1 MQENKQDKYEFIS
14 EKIKDKPV
22 NKKKLAY
29 HVCIVVLLAV
39 LFGIVASVTFV
50 LCQPKIDGMLHPK
63 EDPTITI
70 PKDEPE
76 QETETEDPDTE
87 TETNEPDSEP
97 QIVYEQL
104 TLDDFQTLQNEMY
117 AIGKQANKF
126 IVAVT
131 GVKSNT
137 DWFNN
142 AYESKGQGSGIIIA
156 NSGQELLILTERKVI
171 AEASSVY
178 VTFVNDTSV
187 EASIK
192 KYDGNTGITVLSVPV
207 DEIDNDTMKLISVA
221 VLGNSLAITQG
232 TLALAVGSPLGT
244 NYSILTGNITSSAYS
259 ISTIDANYDIFTTD
273 IVGSKNGSGALIN
286 LNGEVIGIV
295 TQGYSSEGDQN
306 TLTAISISKLKP
318 LIEMLSNNKDI
329 PYIGLEI
336 TTVTNTIAKENDI
349 PVAMEILDIDYFKEY
364 NDNYGHQEGDRCL
377 VSIANTIRNLVEEAE
392 GFCARYGGDEFVIIY
407 ANVTWEQAV
416 SYAEELRRRVLALE
430 MEHRFSKALPVVTI
444 SQGIC
449 WGIPR
454 KGNRSWDFLH
464 AADNMLYRVKK
475 FSRNNYCV
483 GGLDETE
490 DVTMGTAL

>member
-29 HVCIVVLLAV
+29 HVCVVVLLAV

-50 LCQPKIDGMLHPK
+50 LCQPKIDGMLHPQ

-171 AEASSVY
+171 AGASSVY

-207 DEIDNDTMKLISVA
+207 DEIDNDTMNLISVA

-244 NYSILTGNITSSAYS
+244 NYS

-349 PVAMEILDIDYFKEY
+349 PKGVYIKDVKMDSPAMAAGLQSGDVITEIDGEAVISVDGYQTKLLSLTP
-364 NDNYGHQEGDRCL
+364 GD
-377 VSIANTIRNLVEEAE
+377 V
-392 GFCARYGGDEFVIIY
+392 
-407 ANVTWEQAV
+407 ANVTIQRQGNDGYTEIKCPVTV
-416 SYAEELRRRVLALE
+416 SVL
-430 MEHRFSKALPVVTI
+430 
-444 SQGIC
+444 Q
-449 WGIPR
+449 
-454 KGNRSWDFLH
+454 
-464 AADNMLYRVKK
+464 
-475 FSRNNYCV
+475 
-483 GGLDETE
+483 
-490 DVTMGTAL
+490 

>member
-1 MQENKQDKYEFIS
+1 LHLKVRQECHCLERNIMQENKQDKYEFIS

-63 EDPTITI
+63 EDPAITI

-76 QETETEDPDTE
+76 QETETEEPDTE

-207 DEIDNDTMKLISVA
+207 DEIDNDTMNLISVA

-349 PVAMEILDIDYFKEY
+349 PKGVYIKDVKMDSPAMAAGLQSGDVITEIDGEAVISVDGYQTKLLSLTP
-364 NDNYGHQEGDRCL
+364 GD
-377 VSIANTIRNLVEEAE
+377 V
-392 GFCARYGGDEFVIIY
+392 
-407 ANVTWEQAV
+407 ANVTIQRQGNDGYTEIKCPVTV
-416 SYAEELRRRVLALE
+416 SVL
-430 MEHRFSKALPVVTI
+430 
-444 SQGIC
+444 Q
-449 WGIPR
+449 
-454 KGNRSWDFLH
+454 
-464 AADNMLYRVKK
+464 
-475 FSRNNYCV
+475 
-483 GGLDETE
+483 
-490 DVTMGTAL
+490 

>member
-14 EKIKDKPV
+14 EKIKEKPV
-22 NKKKLAY
+22 NKKKLVY
-29 HVCIVVLLAV
+29 HVCFVVLLAV

-76 QETETEDPDTE
+76 QETETEEPDTE

-207 DEIDNDTMKLISVA
+207 DEIDNDTMNLISVA

-244 NYSILTGNITSSAYS
+244 NYSILTGTITATNNE
-259 ISTIDANYDIFTTD
+259 ISTPDNNYSVYTTD
-273 IVGSKNGSGALIN
+273 IVASENGSGVLIN
-286 LNGEVIGIV
+286 MDGELVGV
-295 TQGYSSEGDQN
+295 VMQSYSAASAN
-306 TLTAISISKLKP
+306 TLTAVEISELMPVIDLLFADKEVPYFGVHISTVTQHIAQKYDIPKGVYIKKVEMDSPAMDAGLQSGDVIRSVAGQEVASAEQFREVLLQLTPKETYSVTVMREGTKGYKKITCKLKA
-318 LIEMLSNNKDI
+318 
-329 PYIGLEI
+329 G
-336 TTVTNTIAKENDI
+336 
-349 PVAMEILDIDYFKEY
+349 
-364 NDNYGHQEGDRCL
+364 
-377 VSIANTIRNLVEEAE
+377 
-392 GFCARYGGDEFVIIY
+392 
-407 ANVTWEQAV
+407 
-416 SYAEELRRRVLALE
+416 VL
-430 MEHRFSKALPVVTI
+430 
-444 SQGIC
+444 Q
-449 WGIPR
+449 
-454 KGNRSWDFLH
+454 
-464 AADNMLYRVKK
+464 
-475 FSRNNYCV
+475 
-483 GGLDETE
+483 
-490 DVTMGTAL
+490 

>member
-14 EKIKDKPV
+14 EKIKEKPV
-22 NKKKLAY
+22 NKKKLFY
-29 HVCIVVLLAV
+29 HVCFVVILAV
-39 LFGIVASVTFV
+39 VFGLVASVTFV
-50 LCQPKIDGMLHPK
+50 LSQSKMEELLHPQ

-76 QETETEDPDTE
+76 QETETEEPDTE
-87 TETNEPDSEP
+87 TETAEPDSEA

-104 TLDDFQTLQNEMY
+104 TLSDFQALQNEMY

-156 NSGQELLILTERKVI
+156 DSGQELLILTERKVI
-171 AEASSVY
+171 AGASSVY

-207 DEIDNDTMKLISVA
+207 SEIDSDTVA
-221 VLGNSLAITQG
+221 VLGNSLGLTQG

-244 NYSILTGNITSSAYS
+244 NYSILTGNITSSSYS

-273 IVGSKNGSGALIN
+273 IVGSRNGSGALIN
-286 LNGEVIGIV
+286 LNGEVIGLV

-306 TLTAISISKLKP
+306 TLTAISISELKP
-318 LIEMLSNNKDI
+318 VIEMLSNNKDI
-329 PYIGLEI
+329 PYIGLEV

-349 PVAMEILDIDYFKEY
+349 PKGVYIKDVKMDSPAMAAGLQSGDVITEID
-364 NDNYGHQEGDRCL
+364 GDAVISVDGYQTKVL
-377 VSIANTIRNLVEEAE
+377 SLTP
-392 GFCARYGGDEFVIIY
+392 GDV
-407 ANVTWEQAV
+407 VD
-416 SYAEELRRRVLALE
+416 
-430 MEHRFSKALPVVTI
+430 VTI
-444 SQGIC
+444 QRQGKD
-449 WGIPR
+449 G
-454 KGNRSWDFLH
+454 
-464 AADNMLYRVKK
+464 Y
-475 FSRNNYCV
+475 
-483 GGLDETE
+483 TE
-490 DVTMGTAL
+490 IKCPVTVSVLQ